1 MTNSTRNK
9 NTLFS
14 AARNTHNPLP
24 PSSSHPKINRKPEL
38 IEHLVS
44 HSKQRTGPQINRK
57 LSEDP
62 VARSKDFPTPY
73 TQNPAPCLP
82 PYFFFRCARARMNSM
97 RVRVLFFG
105 QLKDI
110 VGVAQED
117 AEISDGA
124 RVEDLF
130 ERYGRRFPKLTEF
143 RASIAAS
150 VNQEYAT
157 WRAPLAS
164 GDEVAFLPPVSGG
177 QQQTV
182 SADIFQLVREP
193 IHAREI
199 VESLKAPEDGALVV
213 FDGFVRNNFKG
224 QRTLY
229 LEYEAYES
237 MALAKIREIG
247 AHIRKNFSVHR
258 LAIVHRLGRLEIGET
273 SVLIAVSSPHRA
285 AAFDACRYAIDT
297 LKRTVPIWKKEYFA
311 EGAVWAEGEPPTQE
325 PISRPDES
333 THK

>member
-1 MTNSTRNK
+1 MTNSNGNK
-9 NTLFS
+9 NGVFS
-14 AARNTHNPLP
+14 AAENTRIPSLP
-24 PSSSHPKINRKPEL
+24 SVSNAKINRKPAL
-38 IEHLVS
+38 IECTVS
-44 HSKQRTGPQINRK
+44 HSKQRAIPQINRQ
-57 LSEDP
+57 LFGDL
-62 VARSKDFPTPY
+62 VARLKVFPTP
-73 TQNPAPCLP
+73 CLSQP
-82 PYFFFRCARARMNSM
+82 SFFFRRARARMNSM

-117 AEISDGA
+117 AELSDDA

-130 ERYGRRFPKLTEF
+130 ERYGRRFPKLAEF
-143 RASIAAS
+143 RASVAAS

-177 QQQTV
+177 QQTAV
-182 SADIFQLVREP
+182 TEDIFQLVREP
-193 IHAREI
+193 IRAREI

-247 AHIRKNFSVHR
+247 SDIRKKFSIHR

-273 SVLIAVSSPHRA
+273 SVLIAVSSAHRA

-297 LKRTVPIWKKEYFA
+297 LKRTVPIWKKEYFTG
-311 EGAVWAEGEPPTQE
+311 GAVWAEGERPSQE
-325 PISRPDES
+325 AISRPDES